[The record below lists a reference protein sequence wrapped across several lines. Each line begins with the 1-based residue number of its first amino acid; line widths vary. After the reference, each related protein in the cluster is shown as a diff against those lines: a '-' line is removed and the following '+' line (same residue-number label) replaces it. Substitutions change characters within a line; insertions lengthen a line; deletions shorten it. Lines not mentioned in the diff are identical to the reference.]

1 MSPQYAAPVQSTLI
15 AAGAVILLV
24 PLAIL
29 LWAVLT
35 SMSESI
41 DGPVMFL
48 RMFGVLA
55 VVVTVV
61 AAMLAPNPGLALVVG
76 LAVAGLIMLMFSVL
90 S

>member
-1 MSPQYAAPVQSTLI
+1 MQSTLI

-24 PLAIL
+24 PLAVL
-29 LWAVLT
+29 LWAVL
-35 SMSESI
+35 SSLSESI

-48 RMFGVLA
+48 RFFGALA
-55 VVVTVV
+55 VVVTII
-61 AAMLAPNPGLALVVG
+61 AAVLAPNPGLALVVG